1 MEPGFR
7 WRLISY
13 GRQLWVNPFFVFLSV
28 VNVSIFVAFLK
39 KYGPALTVGL
49 LVTALLVT
57 ARSMARFDILLF
69 DRLGPGLGWV
79 QIAGAAALG
88 FWLTGK
94 YLDPKSAPR
103 WRRRTWL
110 LFSGVF
116 FGQLLLGLT
125 VSPMFLMTGKLH
137 FPIPMVI
144 EGGAIYR
151 AEWAFMPIL
160 FLSTI
165 LLSGPAWCS
174 QLCYMGGCD
183 LNRARAGRDFR
194 SFSGAIRHRWRFRLG
209 AVTLVATVAVLL
221 RLLGAP
227 LWLVTA
233 LVVLWG
239 VTGWLLVLFLSPR
252 KRQMIHCNLFCPM
265 GAIVSLLKWVN
276 PARLRCNR
284 ERCTRCM
291 RCARACP
298 HAAISPKDLE
308 LGRPALN
315 CTLCGDC
322 HAVCPHGA
330 VEYRFLGLAPSRA
343 RTVYLTIVLTLYVT
357 FLMLARI

>member
-1 MEPGFR
+1 M
-7 WRLISY
+7 
-13 GRQLWVNPFFVFLSV
+13 
-28 VNVSIFVAFLK
+28 
-39 KYGPALTVGL
+39 
-49 LVTALLVT
+49 
-57 ARSMARFDILLF
+57 
-69 DRLGPGLGWV
+69 
-79 QIAGAAALG
+79 
-88 FWLTGK
+88 
-94 YLDPKSAPR
+94 
-103 WRRRTWL
+103 
-110 LFSGVF
+110 
-116 FGQLLLGLT
+116 
-125 VSPMFLMTGKLH
+125 
-137 FPIPMVI
+137 
-144 EGGAIYR
+144 
-151 AEWAFMPIL
+151 
-160 FLSTI
+160 
-165 LLSGPAWCS
+165 
-174 QLCYMGGCD
+174 
-183 LNRARAGRDFR
+183 
-194 SFSGAIRHRWRFRLG
+194 
-209 AVTLVATVAVLL
+209 ATVAVLL

-276 PARLRCNR
+276 PTRLRFNR

-330 VEYRFLGLAPSRA
+330 VEYHFLGLAPSRA
-343 RTVYLTIVLTLYVT
+343 RTLYLTIVLTLYVT